1 VSPLFW
7 LDEHD
12 ANQQCE
18 LGRDARLKALDV
30 LVAVEPG
37 RSDTMA
43 HVFITA
49 PDENALSFL
58 KAIAETLRMVPA
70 Q

>member
-1 VSPLFW
+1 
-7 LDEHD
+7 
-12 ANQQCE
+12 
-18 LGRDARLKALDV
+18 
-30 LVAVEPG
+30 
-37 RSDTMA
+37 MA

-49 PDENALSFL
+49 PDENALRFL